1 MVTRFTIKIKSI
13 FINMKSLLIKALKYF
28 LISFAILSM
37 ARSQTYQV
45 GDFVEDFSSP
55 ICVNGNDY
63 WSYEV
68 NGRNKVVWINLFTSW

>member
-1 MVTRFTIKIKSI
+1 MVTRFTIKIILI
-13 FINMKSLLIKALKYF
+13 FINMKSLFIKALKYF
-28 LISFAILSM
+28 LISFAILSV

-55 ICVNGNDY
+55 ICANGNDY